1 MSNKLCVIITIA
13 ISFLVIPPLFAVDT
27 QELIKKGREASVFIT
42 AEFQAK
48 GMNRPIS
55 KTGTGFVVD
64 TTKSPGLIIV
74 TNRHIL
80 EHKIRGRIIQPS
92 KITVKI
98 DMSDLEPTLYNA
110 DIIALHDTYDIGLLY
125 PHDLVKIPK
134 DAKLKKASGRQYY
147 GWKTKNFLLED
158 SLIDDSDIKEGL
170 QVFFSGYPL
179 NLGTE
184 KFKNY
189 PITRRGIVAQVIPGE
204 KRFIMDGFA
213 SRGNSGSPVY
223 CLIGDSIKLVG
234 IQRSV
239 YNDANVGYDEKG
251 NINSLVSFNSG
262 LSVVIKASVI
272 RDFLYELI
280 ENGRYKGDWSD

>member
-1 MSNKLCVIITIA
+1 MYMVPGVPVGDVEVEGYRALKFTYKA
-13 ISFLVIPPLFAVDT
+13 
-27 QELIKKGREASVFIT
+27 EL
-42 AEFQAK
+42 
-48 GMNRPIS
+48 P
-55 KTGTGFVVD
+55 D
-64 TTKSPGLIIV
+64 GL
-74 TNRHIL
+74 
-80 EHKIRGRIIQPS
+80 K
-92 KITVKI
+92 
-98 DMSDLEPTLYNA
+98 
-110 DIIALHDTYDIGLLY
+110 GLLVTLLESSGGQY
-125 PHDLVKIPK
+125 VADPPPPASADWTTIEIPV
-134 DAKLKKASGRQYY
+134 AKLKKASGRQYY